1 MATHDGK
8 AGRTGAKGRRKS
20 TPDAAHAQLP
30 DALFD
35 ALPDRRLLERELTAM
50 SRLLSQRDFA
60 SIEEANA
67 FMQDLPRTEPSTAL
81 EQAQE
86 VVYLA
91 LQTHG
96 ARRVALAHKALT
108 LSPDCAD
115 AYVLLAEA
123 ATDPQEARRLYEQ
136 GIAAGERALGVEM
149 LTALRQEEGAFWGL
163 VETRPYLRARE
174 GLAHVLW
181 HLGERAAAIEQGQAL
196 LHLNPGDNQG
206 IRYLLAT
213 WLLAVGDA
221 EAEVALEE
229 LLAQYPDEW
238 SAHWAY
244 TQALQAFR
252 RHGAGRQADQAL
264 KRALEVN
271 PHVPLYLLGVLPFPE
286 EWPATYGMGDE
297 QEAVVYLAQAAEP
310 WLETPG
316 AAEWV
321 ATVMLRLAGPALA
334 AQSTG
339 RASTTR
345 AARTPGTSTTTK
357 SPASKSPASKS
368 PASKSPA
375 SKSPASKS
383 PAHRSTRPRQPRR
396 PRNT

>member
-1 MATHDGK
+1 MATRDGK

-20 TPDAAHAQLP
+20 KPDAAHAQLP
-30 DALFD
+30 DAL
-35 ALPDRRLLERELTAM
+35 PDRRLLEGELTAM
-50 SRLLSQRDFA
+50 SRLLSEHDFA

-67 FMQDLPRTEPSTAL
+67 FLQDLLSSGEGRLPRTEPTTVL

-86 VVYLA
+86 VIYQA

-96 ARRVALAHKALT
+96 ARRVALARKALT
-108 LSPDCAD
+108 ISPDCAD

-136 GIAAGERALGVEM
+136 GIAAGERALGVET

-163 VETRPYLRARE
+163 VETRPYMRARE

-196 LHLNPGDNQG
+196 LRLNRGDNQG
-206 IRYLLAT
+206 VRYLLTT
-213 WLLAVGDA
+213 WLLAVGD
-221 EAEVALEE
+221 EPALEQ

-238 SAHWAY
+238 SAQWAY

-271 PHVPLYLLGVLPFPE
+271 PHVPLYLLGVTPLPK

-310 WLETPG
+310 WLETSG

-339 RASTTR
+339 RASTKR
-345 AARTPGTSTTTK
+345 SARTPGTPTTTK
-357 SPASKSPASKS
+357 SPASKSPA
-368 PASKSPA
+368 
-375 SKSPASKS
+375 
-383 PAHRSTRPRQPRR
+383 HRSPRPRQPRR

>member
-1 MATHDGK
+1 MATRDGK

-30 DALFD
+30 DAL
-35 ALPDRRLLERELTAM
+35 PDRRLLEGELTAM
-50 SRLLSQRDFA
+50 SRLLSEHDFA

-67 FMQDLPRTEPSTAL
+67 FLQDLLSSGDGRLPRIEPTTVL

-86 VVYLA
+86 VIYQA

-96 ARRVALAHKALT
+96 ARRVALARKALT
-108 LSPDCAD
+108 ISPDCAD
-115 AYVLLAEA
+115 AHVLLAEA

-136 GIAAGERALGVEM
+136 GIAAGERALGVET

-163 VETRPYLRARE
+163 VETRPYMRARE

-196 LHLNPGDNQG
+196 LRLNPGDNQG
-206 IRYLLAT
+206 VRYLLTT
-213 WLLAVGDA
+213 WLLAVGD
-221 EAEVALEE
+221 EPALEQ

-271 PHVPLYLLGVLPFPE
+271 PHVPLYLLGVTPFPE

-345 AARTPGTSTTTK
+345 SARTPGTPTTTK
-357 SPASKSPASKS
+357 SPASKSPA
-368 PASKSPA
+368 
-375 SKSPASKS
+375 
-383 PAHRSTRPRQPRR
+383 HRSPRPRQPRR